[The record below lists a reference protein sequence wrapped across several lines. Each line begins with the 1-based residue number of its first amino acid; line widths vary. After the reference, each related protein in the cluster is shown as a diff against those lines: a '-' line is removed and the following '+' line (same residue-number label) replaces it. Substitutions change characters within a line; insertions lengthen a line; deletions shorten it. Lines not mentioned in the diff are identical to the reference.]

1 MLSWVSPTAVGS
13 PLLLNL
19 LTTQAGLGIDKTRLN
34 DITIWDTFSY
44 LSFRHGEVT
53 PISGQPPIAPGAE
66 TVVTCGMSISPDIS
80 RLVSTECKIF
90 LWKVCQALQCFLVR
104 SSIGKFQ
111 SLQSL
116 AELGRLWCRTM
127 GRQLSDQVAAGLNS
141 ISIDFGYFGIW
152 IERISG
158 SRDFDISIFGSR
170 IRSLR
175 WRGWSFQGPE
185 NPSVV
190 PGFVDKLW

>member
-13 PLLLNL
+13 PLLLDL

-34 DITIWDTFSY
+34 DMTIWDTFSS

-104 SSIGKFQ
+104 SSIGKLE

-127 GRQLSDQVAAGLNS
+127 GRQLSDLQVAVGLNS
-141 ISIDFGYFGIW
+141 ISDISVFELNEFH
-152 IERISG
+152 RISG
-158 SRDFDISIFGSR
+158 SRDFDIFR
-170 IRSLR
+170 YLAR
-175 WRGWSFQGPE
+175 WESGRWDGGVGASKDPKIQVLYRA
-185 NPSVV
+185 S
-190 PGFVDKLW
+190 